1 MKVGFTASAFDLLH
15 AGHILMLA
23 EAKSQCDW
31 LVVGL
36 HTDPTI
42 DRPTTKNRPIQSVFE
57 RYTQL
62 KAVKFI
68 DEIVPYDTEADLLS
82 ILTSYKIDLRIIGE
96 DYKDKPFTGKE
107 LPIPVYYNSRKHNF
121 STTELRNKITDR
133 NAFELRKRLNQKT
146 DEPNYSKSVF
156 SNYTA
161 PDYPAY
167 DYIKGEWK

>member
-1 MKVGFTASAFDLLH
+1 MKIGFTASAFDLLH

-31 LVVGL
+31 LIVGL

-42 DRPTTKNRPIQSVFE
+42 DRPTTKNKPIQSVFE

-82 ILTSYKIDLRIIGE
+82 ILTSYKIDVRIIGE

-161 PDYPAY
+161 PEYPVY
-167 DYIKGEWK
+167 DYVKGEYR